1 MLTESI
7 VGVCACIGSVLCGLF
22 LNDGGA
28 IYYVSCAAIVLS
40 AAVYCFIDEQFTH
53 AHRTSLVAFVS
64 IMIAVC
70 AYILYEKTGL
80 SQRFTDFDALK
91 KFILDSGFWGIA
103 IFLGLTLFQ
112 VVILPVPAAL
122 TIVLGVAIYGPTLS
136 FILSTIG
143 TIAGS
148 LIAFSLGKI
157 FGRRLC
163 NWMFGEESTD
173 KYARLLDERGR
184 WLFAIMLL
192 FPAFPDDM
200 LCTVAGITNMSY
212 AYFTIVCIIT
222 RPVMIAVTAYL
233 GSGIIPFSGWGIP
246 VWIGIIA
253 LFVFMLIAIARFK
266 SQLTRGKSD
275 RSERKERGMRKKRTV

>member
-1 MLTESI
+1 MLIGSA
-7 VGVCACIGSVLCGLF
+7 VGVCACGGLVLCGTL
-22 LNDGGA
+22 LNDGGM
-28 IYYVSCAAIVLS
+28 IYYISCAAIALS
-40 AAVYCFIDEQFTH
+40 AAVYCFIDEQYTH
-53 AHRTSLVAFVS
+53 ARRTALVVFVS
-64 IMIAVC
+64 VMLIVC

-80 SQRFTDFDALK
+80 SQKFTDFDALK
-91 KFILDSGFWGIA
+91 KFILDSGFWGVA

-112 VVILPVPAAL
+112 VVVLPVPAAL
-122 TIVLGVAIYGPTLS
+122 TIVLGVAIYGPTAS
-136 FILSTIG
+136 FILSTVG

-163 NWMFGEESTD
+163 NWMFGEENTD

-200 LCTVAGITNMSY
+200 LCTIAGITNMSY
-212 AYFTIVCIIT
+212 AYFTVVCVIT

-246 VWIGIIA
+246 VWAGIIA
-253 LFVFMLIAIARFK
+253 LFVFILIVIARFK
-266 SQLTRGKSD
+266 SKLTRAKSD
-275 RSERKERGMRKKRTV
+275 RPVRKKQKI